1 MWNYR
6 VVRRKNV
13 STDAAGKK
21 ESVNYTYGIHE
32 AYYDRNG
39 HVGAITQDPV
49 QPFGENIEE
58 LRHAWVMMAE
68 AFGLPILNHDN
79 IPEPGYERKEDPIA
93 SALDER
99 LKEMEAG
106 NVKGIP
112 WEEVRRDLEAKCGP
126 FDEEAYDKELE
137 EERIEKEKMHGETF
151 IGTSTFE
158 ELINKIY
165 SDYREYLERDRI
177 KNPWKYRAEN
187 AEPGVP
193 PDRRE
198 KESASR

>member
-6 VVRRKNV
+6 VVRKKNV
-13 STDAAGKK
+13 STGAVRKK
-21 ESVNYTYGIHE
+21 ESVSYTYAIHE

-58 LRHAWVMMAE
+58 LRHAWVVMAE
-68 AFGLPILNHDN
+68 AFGLPILDHDN

-93 SALDER
+93 SVLDER

-137 EERIEKEKMHGETF
+137 EERAEKEKTHGEIF

-165 SDYREYLERDRI
+165 SDYREYLKRDRI
-177 KNPWKYRAEN
+177 ENPWKYKAMTK
-187 AEPGVP
+187 GVP
-193 PDRRE
+193 PDRRR
-198 KESASR
+198 KAPTSR